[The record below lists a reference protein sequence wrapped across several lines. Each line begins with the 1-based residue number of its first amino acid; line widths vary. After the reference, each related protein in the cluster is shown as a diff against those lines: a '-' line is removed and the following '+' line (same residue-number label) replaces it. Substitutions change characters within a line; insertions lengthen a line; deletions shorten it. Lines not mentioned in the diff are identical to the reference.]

1 MKEKEYILSPIS
13 SFKFILPLM
22 KRIKEDVENNEQY
35 KKSDT
40 HAFNQLNTYLSDF
53 IKQESF
59 EHRYMQALKY
69 SYLYNI
75 KFDKE
80 SWSKSTNDKHSLTLV
95 EKQFEKL
102 KRYVGRDPDYM
113 GIFEYNTDES
123 VKLTLAKWKYLRSLK
138 KYKLTDKFFKNIEKE
153 IFATEP
159 DEQKNKKFK
168 FR

>member
-40 HAFNQLNTYLSDF
+40 HAFNQLNAYLSDF

-80 SWSKSTNDKHSLTLV
+80 SWSKVLT
-95 EKQFEKL
+95 
-102 KRYVGRDPDYM
+102 
-113 GIFEYNTDES
+113 I
-123 VKLTLAKWKYLRSLK
+123 
-138 KYKLTDKFFKNIEKE
+138 NIL
-153 IFATEP
+153 
-159 DEQKNKKFK
+159 
-168 FR
+168 